1 MIILDT
7 SLLINQGTVRAC
19 YHHPNNSS
27 LVIKVPTGLKKDR
40 DQANDTELQGYQ
52 ALMQKHKGL
61 TCISHCHGF
70 EPTNMGKGLICDCIC
85 DANGSVSKSI
95 LDVINSANPPEFSYL
110 KSVVEQFTQYLLDE
124 KIYIFDLNVKNIVLQ
139 QQPDA
144 TYTPIIID
152 LKGHYEL
159 KEFIPLSRYIPYF
172 RRKKLERRCQQLLER
187 TEMYWEKR
195 KTEHK
200 KQ

>member
-1 MIILDT
+1 MIILDK

-19 YHHPNNSS
+19 YHHPNDSR
-27 LVIKVPTGLKKDR
+27 LVVKVPTGSKKDR
-40 DQANDTELQGYQ
+40 DQANYTELKGYKT
-52 ALMQKHKGL
+52 LIQKHKGL

-70 EPTNMGKGLICDCIC
+70 EPTNMGEGLICDCIC

-95 LDVINSANPPEFSYL
+95 LDVINSDNPPEFTYL
-110 KSVVEQFTQYLLDE
+110 KNVVEQFTQYLLDE
-124 KIYIFDLNVKNIVLQ
+124 QIYIFDLNVKNIVLQ
-139 QQPDA
+139 QQSDA

-172 RRKKLERRCQQLLER
+172 RRKKLERRCRQLLER
-187 TEMYWEKR
+187 TELYWAKR
-195 KTEHK
+195 STVYGN
-200 KQ
+200 Q